1 MSAPDS
7 SSEVLV
13 LPRPTWRERI
23 WTLLRSSMVGLCAT
37 ASDLITTTVLVRVFD
52 FSKREANIPGL
63 IPGLVIM
70 FFGNKFFA
78 FQDQSKNVVKQGGTF
93 LVIEAIALAFNVLLF
108 DRLVVWFD
116 LHETLARLIGT
127 NITYLGFSFPM
138 WALFVFRRKSSEPPA
153 STDPKASP

>member
-1 MSAPDS
+1 MSRPV
-7 SSEVLV
+7 SESDALA
-13 LPRPTWRERI
+13 LPRPTWTARLL
-23 WTLLRSSMVGLCAT
+23 TLVRSSMVGICAT

-52 FSKREANIPGL
+52 FGKREANIPGL

-70 FFGNKFFA
+70 FFGNKIFA
-78 FQDQSKNVVKQGGTF
+78 FQDQSKNVVKQGSLF
-93 LVIEAIALAFNVLLF
+93 LLIEAIALALNVLLF

-138 WALFVFRRKSSEPPA
+138 WALFVFRRKVSGPPDSTNSTA
-153 STDPKASP
+153 SR

>member
-1 MSAPDS
+1 MSGPAADS
-7 SSEVLV
+7 GALA
-13 LPRPTWRERI
+13 LPRPTMRARL

-37 ASDLITTTVLVRVFD
+37 ASDLITTTVLVRLCD
-52 FSKREANIPGL
+52 FSKRQANIPGL

-70 FFGNKFFA
+70 FIGNKFFA
-78 FQDQSKNVVKQGGTF
+78 FQDQSKNVVKQGGLF
-93 LVIEAIALAFNVLLF
+93 LLIEAIALGLNVLLF

-138 WALFVFRRKSSEPPA
+138 WALFVFRRQGGSAKELPLRRE
-153 STDPKASP
+153 